1 MTEEEIIE
9 SGTGGKGLEKAVEEM
24 WKEDREEK
32 KKKKEAIPIGFSPS
46 VYHLIA
52 FL

>member
-24 WKEDREEK
+24 WKEDRE